1 VPERFGL
8 RFPYKVSRVSE
19 ALGVCR
25 TDIVKV
31 EVAASD
37 CGAPAMPITKENE
50 RRKIFIF
57 IVR

>member
-1 VPERFGL
+1 LGL

-25 TDIVKV
+25 TDIVNV

-37 CGAPAMPITKENE
+37 CGAPAMPITKEIE
-50 RRKIFIF
+50 RRKIFTF